1 MALVQG
7 AGVERG
13 VGAAPEDTWEVA
25 PSAWGLSFP
34 LCPSPSPCPHPVRG
48 AGPRLLSPLQLAPAL
63 PLLSMGGGGG
73 KHPGGRGDP
82 GVSAVTLGTGAEVGA
97 IHHAFPRCLA
107 EIRFHRQLLLLGLC
121 CSRDTEK
128 VLREPLAGAEPPEA
142 PLPPSLP
149 FQGAG
154 PSAGPQQWSPA
165 SFPDTRPPR
174 WAPGGVTPA
183 QRPRHQCG
191 AHLPSPRQ
199 SRPPARLQAC
209 PSDKCQARVPSP
221 GCGSQQT
228 GPLRGPRQR
237 GATSQWKTGRGPI
250 RTQHADGS
258 QWEREASIPRPHS
271 GQKEIIGTPTGGGRG
286 LPVWDWGQ
294 AHGSLRPQ
302 GRD

>member
-1 MALVQG
+1 MLKVRG
-7 AGVERG
+7 ERG
-13 VGAAPEDTWEVA
+13 QLGTVACGQGSSPDGGREGRGDQRFRGRSWGPGVWLWSKGLVWREGWGQLQRTPGKWPPLPGA
-25 PSAWGLSFP
+25 
-34 LCPSPSPCPHPVRG
+34 SPSPCAHPVRG

-183 QRPRHQCG
+183 QRGPVTSVGPTCPAPASPG
-191 AHLPSPRQ
+191 LLPG
-199 SRPPARLQAC
+199 SRPAPVTIARPGSPAQAVAPSRLD
-209 PSDKCQARVPSP
+209 P
-221 GCGSQQT
+221 
-228 GPLRGPRQR
+228 
-237 GATSQWKTGRGPI
+237 
-250 RTQHADGS
+250 
-258 QWEREASIPRPHS
+258 
-271 GQKEIIGTPTGGGRG
+271 
-286 LPVWDWGQ
+286 
-294 AHGSLRPQ
+294 
-302 GRD
+302 